1 MSANEISK
9 EIAAL
14 EKKATSTTNKT
25 LAKSLK
31 SKIDKLKDELSA
43 IAAPTEAKM
52 KLAKAK
58 AKIRSMSKTDFNA
71 FVTKLS
77 AKEGFSFLK
86 QMTNDEIK
94 RDVQRVAK
102 PVGWRYRGR
111 ENMKKPLKRDI
122 KAGNDVYYE
131 NRANRADV
139 SRTVRLKEGGSISE
153 NYVVKDGQDTWYL
166 TYIDSTHFYL
176 SNSKDFKGSA
186 YHVGQFRGEKYYDDV
201 KSWLKSHNSK
211 MAKGGGTDKLYEAK
225 KAGKRTSHQNS
236 LVDMKN
242 GESYYRRNANQYGK
256 ADGGKTYFENRSNR
270 SDKNKFMAQ
279 GGKLPMGTLKT
290 LQSADDFGFKVTKAD
305 SGGEIR
311 ASKELTAKYAKAVQ
325 SFLVAKDVKRGTL
338 TKDIYDE
345 LTDENYH
352 LLNEFLSRN
361 DYFIKSVNAENIK
374 GYNKFSKTDKASLT
388 IGGSSSTTTTTTSG
402 KLNLKKDAT
411 YIPKRD
417 IQSVELKNFKSIP
430 SSEIIDGVYRKK
442 STSDEDG
449 ASLSQ
454 LEKLK
459 SEGKLVRY
467 LDVRGNGKK
476 VFDRLVVDKSEK
488 GNFKRYESASKGTLG
503 TLQNA
508 YLTEEDVLSWLK
520 KTSPNKMAKGG
531 FVGKGELVWKK
542 LTNSA
547 KMQFLYE
554 NFTPQITPRTQEILV
569 GKAYNFLPKN
579 VKIKLESKY
588 ANVEDYAKGGKVKP
602 KMVRSIFEEEEFE
615 YGKGGNIPSI
625 AKKVAEVNALIE
637 RANKLNLTVVDTT
650 STWQAPMKYKPFKY
664 SNGTLYEEY
673 QQLDLYKYNRRKG
686 EAWETKKNKVLKSNM
701 EFDSPLNDVA
711 RMYRKALKHY
721 DTYGYEKGGKM
732 AQGGELHRSQMN

>member
-1 MSANEISK
+1 MNANEISK

-14 EKKATSTTNKT
+14 EKKATSTNNTV
-25 LAKSLK
+25 LAKTLK
-31 SKIDKLKDELSA
+31 SKIDKLKEELSA
-43 IAAPTEAKM
+43 VAQPTEAKM

-58 AKIRSMSKTDFNA
+58 EKIRSMSKTDFNA

-86 QMTNDEIK
+86 QMTDDEIK

-122 KAGNDVYYE
+122 KAGNNVYYE
-131 NRANRADV
+131 DRVNHADV

-211 MAKGGGTDKLYEAK
+211 MANGGG
-225 KAGKRTSHQNS
+225 
-236 LVDMKN
+236 V
-242 GESYYRRNANQYGK
+242 GE
-256 ADGGKTYFENRSNR
+256 FENQTFWVTT
-270 SDKNKFMAQ
+270 NKDSKGNSYVVMRGDYMTKASYKTKSEAETKARELNNKRKSQFAQ
-279 GGKLPMGTLKT
+279 GGKLPMGILKT

-388 IGGSSSTTTTTTSG
+388 IGGSSSTNRTTTSG

-430 SSEIIDGVYRKK
+430 SSKIIDGVYRKK
-442 STSDEDG
+442 
-449 ASLSQ
+449 
-454 LEKLK
+454 
-459 SEGKLVRY
+459 
-467 LDVRGNGKK
+467 
-476 VFDRLVVDKSEK
+476 
-488 GNFKRYESASKGTLG
+488 
-503 TLQNA
+503 
-508 YLTEEDVLSWLK
+508 
-520 KTSPNKMAKGG
+520 MAQGG

-588 ANVEDYAKGGKVKP
+588 ANVEEYANGGKVKP

-637 RANKLNLTVVDTT
+637 RANKLNLSVVDT
-650 STWQAPMKYKPFKY
+650 SGTWQAPMKYKPFKY

-673 QQLDLYKYNRRKG
+673 QELDLYKYNKGRG
-686 EAWETKKNKVLKSNM
+686 EAWETKKGKVLKSNM

-732 AQGGELHRSQMN
+732 AHGGLTTTSLKEGDFVWNAVGKKLIVREVNNDEYLLEGFGSISSSPFSKTKVDGYIKSGEWTLKPKMAKGGELHRGQMN